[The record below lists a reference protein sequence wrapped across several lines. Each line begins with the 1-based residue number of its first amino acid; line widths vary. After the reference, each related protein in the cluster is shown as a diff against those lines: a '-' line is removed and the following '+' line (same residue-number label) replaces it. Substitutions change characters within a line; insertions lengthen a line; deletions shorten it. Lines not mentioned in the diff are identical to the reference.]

1 MYNFIIL
8 LERANNYN
16 LELKI
21 AVRTEI
27 NQTLA
32 TILIRVRKNFVKSE
46 NLPDRQK
53 VKIDNFSKK
62 LGPVIRLDYRLKKI
76 KRFMKGLNL
85 KSLFTWI
92 LIFSI
97 YLPRIRAENKPFNLF

>member
-1 MYNFIIL
+1 MYNFIIH

-27 NQTLA
+27 IQPLV

-53 VKIDNFSKK
+53 AKIYNFSKK
-62 LGPVIRLDYRLKKI
+62 LGPIIRLDHRFKKD
-76 KRFMKGLNL
+76 
-85 KSLFTWI
+85 
-92 LIFSI
+92 
-97 YLPRIRAENKPFNLF
+97 